1 VSDERVV
8 IHQRSFVHASLSER
22 AASEHALPLHK
33 LVIPVAGA
41 SLVCTHEGHT
51 FRSREPVLVA
61 ANVAQSMCADGPSV
75 AVFVPATLARIGMQ
89 LAGPPIARLDGAHA
103 ARFARMAEL
112 FLTAASVES
121 AAELLDA
128 LTRRLL
134 TPTRLD
140 RRVVSTLAVLDESAV
155 HTRPKLDALAA
166 PRGLSA
172 SRLSHLFAESG
183 LSLRAWISY
192 LRAFHAAQALLR
204 GDAPSAVASSF
215 GYADQPH
222 LTRELRRQF
231 GRTPRTMRSAVLQG
245 A

>member
-1 VSDERVV
+1 M
-8 IHQRSFVHASLSER
+8 
-22 AASEHALPLHK
+22 
-33 LVIPVAGA
+33 
-41 SLVCTHEGHT
+41 
-51 FRSREPVLVA
+51 LVA
-61 ANVAQSMCADGPSV
+61 ANVAQSMYAEGPSV
-75 AVFVPATLARIGMQ
+75 AVFVPTTHARFGVQ
-89 LAGPPIARLDGAHA
+89 LAGPPIARLDSTHA

-112 FLTAASVES
+112 FLASACAES
-121 AAELLDA
+121 AAELMDA

-140 RRVVSTLAVLDESAV
+140 RRVAATLAVLDETAV
-155 HTRPKLDALAA
+155 HTRPKIDALAA

-183 LSLRAWISY
+183 LTLRGWISY

-204 GDAPSAVASSF
+204 GDAPSAVASTF

-231 GRTPRTMRSAVLQG
+231 GRTPRTMRGAVLQR